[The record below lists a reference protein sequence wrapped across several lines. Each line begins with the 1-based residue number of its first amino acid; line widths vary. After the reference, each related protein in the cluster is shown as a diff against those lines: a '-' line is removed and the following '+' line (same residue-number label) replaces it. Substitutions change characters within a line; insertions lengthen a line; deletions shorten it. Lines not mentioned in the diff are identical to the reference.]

1 LRIKIYPLAQQVSP
15 PAFNH
20 VVSIIDRY
28 RPFVKRQNAGFVQL
42 ISSRGPAF
50 AWVVALRRRTGDT
63 LQMVEKPV
71 SVESIAEP
79 ERVQRGPD
87 QPGSK
92 RGRTAVRLHAVSAD
106 EGRGVATE
114 RAKKPAKAP
123 RKRGEDVRRR
133 ILDAALECFGA
144 FGFDG
149 ASTRAVAERAGVT
162 HTLVLYHFDSKD
174 ALWLKMM
181 EDALNAY
188 RESISAN
195 LDTSDNR
202 PASETLR
209 IFIEQFVRL
218 SARYPQ
224 IHRIMTME
232 GNQESARI
240 HWVINNHLRD
250 HYMRIRDL
258 IKLGQTEGTVRECD
272 AARLYYFIIGG
283 GGTPYTLSIEYRA
296 LTGRDVFSEAEIYR
310 NIAFLFEVV
319 FVSDGARSADRS

>member
-1 LRIKIYPLAQQVSP
+1 MGKFQAHAPLLRVYLPVL
-15 PAFNH
+15 NH
-20 VVSIIDRY
+20 MVSIIK
-28 RPFVKRQNAGFVQL
+28 PNSAPVKSQ
-42 ISSRGPAF
+42 SSNF
-50 AWVVALRRRTGDT
+50 ANWVLSEIVLPQPMVAIPLRKREASR
-63 LQMVEKPV
+63 MAEKPQPV
-71 SVESIAEP
+71 RENSETPAPTQEGDQIAT
-79 ERVQRGPD
+79 R
-87 QPGSK
+87 
-92 RGRTAVRLHAVSAD
+92 RGRTAVRLRAFP
-106 EGRGVATE
+106 GVEASPAPVK

-123 RKRGEDVRRR
+123 QKRGEDVRRR

-149 ASTRAVAERAGVT
+149 TSTRAVAERAGVT
-162 HTLVLYHFDSKD
+162 HTLVLYHFGSKD
-174 ALWLKMM
+174 ELWLKMM

-188 RESISAN
+188 RESISVN
-195 LDTSDNR
+195 LDTSEDR

-209 IFIEQFVRL
+209 TFIEQFVRL

-232 GNQESARI
+232 GNHDTPRI
-240 HWVINNHLRD
+240 NWVINNHLRD

-258 IKLGQTEGTVRECD
+258 IKQGQVDGAVRECD

-283 GGTPYTLSIEYRA
+283 GGTPYSLSVEYKA

-319 FVSDGARSADRS
+319 FVSDSGRT